1 MLLMDALSGY
11 YEMNLTTREL
21 SILLEAMS
29 VACNIRL
36 FTRET
41 KCAVAQWRTGCQAEN
56 RPTES

>member
-41 KCAVAQWRTGCQAEN
+41 KCAVAQ
-56 RPTES
+56 